1 MRFAAL
7 ICILFFTGWLNSQE
21 KINLSYDLFISKI
34 ITNNPTALRAN
45 NIGIY
50 GKLKYKAALGNYDP
64 FVSGNFEN
72 KYFSSKN
79 YYQIVG
85 AELKQPLFTSQYFKL
100 GYEYAQGNFVN
111 PENATSNF
119 GLPFLGFEMSL
130 LQGLVIDKRRA
141 EVLKSKNYK
150 LLYDAEKNNL
160 INGLLFEASLSYF
173 DWLYTNKQLALNS
186 YFIELATK
194 RLNGIIELVNVGERP
209 SVDTT
214 EAAILIQNR
223 ELDLQSA
230 QIDNLKLTANLNNY
244 FWQSFND
251 ATSKNNFENIDS
263 LDAYYDFAKKL
274 ILNLFSVDSITN
286 PIISF
291 YKAKGSILGIEKKLM
306 REMIKPRLDVNYNV
320 LSNNYTNNNF
330 IFNSNNYKWGANIS
344 FPLFFR
350 NPTNNY
356 KMANIDL
363 QNNSLELKLK
373 QNEIVLKKDQIK
385 KSISVLSQQLKN
397 ATKSVT
403 YNKLLVDAER
413 LKFDNGESSLFLLN
427 TRENK
432 LLETELKLAEYKLK
446 FIKTVVN
453 LIYLNGDLNYKL

>member
-1 MRFAAL
+1 
-7 ICILFFTGWLNSQE
+7 
-21 KINLSYDLFISKI
+21 
-34 ITNNPTALRAN
+34 
-45 NIGIY
+45 
-50 GKLKYKAALGNYDP
+50 
-64 FVSGNFEN
+64 
-72 KYFSSKN
+72 
-79 YYQIVG
+79 
-85 AELKQPLFTSQYFKL
+85 
-100 GYEYAQGNFVN
+100 
-111 PENATSNF
+111 
-119 GLPFLGFEMSL
+119 
-130 LQGLVIDKRRA
+130 
-141 EVLKSKNYK
+141 
-150 LLYDAEKNNL
+150 
-160 INGLLFEASLSYF
+160 
-173 DWLYTNKQLALNS
+173 LALNS

-373 QNEIVLKKDQIK
+373 QNEIALKKDQIK